1 MSLPALR
8 PLAAS
13 TAIVG
18 GRPLVAL
25 ADPLGLAGGGGAWV
39 LRLEPEEFAVAR
51 LFGGGRSVDELV
63 RLAAAQGIACDAARV
78 EALALR
84 LGAARLLDDDPTR
97 AALQRAWQ
105 EFDALDVRPPLGA
118 GRDYPADAFDLRLAI
133 GGMVADDWDLPPP
146 DTCVAAWTSAAKLDV
161 ARALHART
169 WAALRHFTL
178 DFDRVL
184 VLAPLAA
191 PLESP
196 VNVLTK
202 PLATPLGTVALDREL
217 ARLFPAPRGPEC
229 LAAARA
235 LALERQALFLRVLYR
250 DKPALFALV
259 RRTKDASE
267 TTDLEARL
275 AAALTLPR
283 TLVLVAADLVH
294 AELDLP
300 LPDAP
305 TRSERSPTA
314 LRDTRDTHWIV
325 RHELV
330 DAARDDDAGAVDAAT
345 RVDSIRLDELAARES
360 DDARAASLALLAR
373 FTAALARARP
383 EARGSLLGYAQA
395 NARGVLLSGASVLF
409 H

>member
-1 MSLPALR
+1 MIPAALR

-25 ADPLGLAGGGGAWV
+25 VDPLGLATGDGAWV
-39 LRLEPEEFAVAR
+39 LRLETDEFAVAR
-51 LFGGGRSVDELV
+51 LFGRGRSVAELV
-63 RLAAAQGIACDAARV
+63 HLAAEQGVACDAARV

-84 LGAARLLDDDPTR
+84 LGAAGLLDDEPTR
-97 AALQRAWQ
+97 AALQRAW
-105 EFDALDVRPPLGA
+105 EAFDALPARAPLGA
-118 GRDYPADAFDLRLAI
+118 GRDYPADPFELRLAI

-146 DTCVAAWTSAAKLDV
+146 DACVAAWTSAANLKL

-191 PLESP
+191 PLATS

-202 PLATPLGTVALDREL
+202 SLATPLGTVALDREL
-217 ARLFPAPRGPEC
+217 AMLFPTPQAPEG

-259 RRTKDASE
+259 RRTEDASE
-267 TTDLEARL
+267 TSDLEARL
-275 AAALTLPR
+275 AAALRLPR
-283 TLVLVAADLVH
+283 TLVLVAADLAH

-345 RVDSIRLDELAARES
+345 RVDPLGLDELAAREP
-360 DDARAASLALLAR
+360 DAARAATLALLAR
-373 FTAALARARP
+373 FTAALALARP
-383 EARGSLLGYAQA
+383 DVRGSLLGYAQA
-395 NARGVLLSGASVLF
+395 NARGALLSGASVLF